1 VARTAI
7 SVGGVTIRLTEERWF
22 HIAEHHDEVAGYA
35 ATVLNAIEDPDF
47 VAEGWEGEFL
57 AVKRVKR
64 KHLVVVYRE
73 VSRTDG
79 FVITAFF
86 TRSVLTLNQRN
97 RVWPPSPRRRRAS

>member
-1 VARTAI
+1 MARTAI

-86 TRSVLTLNQRN
+86 TGSVHTLNQRN
-97 RVWPPSPRRRRAS
+97 RVWPP

>member
-1 VARTAI
+1 MFPVARFV
-7 SVGGVTIRLTEERWF
+7 S
-22 HIAEHHDEVAGYA
+22 
-35 ATVLNAIEDPDF
+35 ATIEDPDF

-86 TRSVLTLNQRN
+86 TRNVHGWTQRD
-97 RVWPPSPRRRRAS
+97 RVWPP